1 MTAQDAREF
10 DDNDGYDKKI
20 IVGIDLGGT
29 HYQVGLVN
37 SANQL
42 VGRSSGLTN
51 AQGGGGEAVVDRLA
65 DGVRA
70 ACEHAG
76 LRLDQVRAIGIGTPS
91 PIDPTF
97 RVAIH
102 AVNLKWHDFPLADCL
117 TTKLGGSIDVTLD
130 NDVNCAV
137 WGEHI
142 LGAGRDSSS
151 LLGLWIGTGI
161 GGGLVLDGQ
170 LYHGPCGTAGEIG
183 QAVLFP
189 SGPPET
195 RRYEDTASRK
205 SIVDRVLERI
215 QDGATC
221 ILAPT
226 DRSGEVNADQ
236 LRITSRDLARA
247 IQASDETVCEVVR
260 SSAEAT
266 GIMCANAVTLLS
278 LDCIVIGGGIAE
290 EMGETYIEW
299 MRETFNAAVFPQTL
313 RSCRIDITQ
322 LRENAGLIGAA
333 LLARER
339 FA

>member
-1 MTAQDAREF
+1 MTAQNASDF
-10 DDNDGYDKKI
+10 DDDDQKI

-42 VGRSSGLTN
+42 VGRSSGLTS
-51 AQGGGGEAVVDRLA
+51 AEDGGGKAVVDRLA

-70 ACEHAG
+70 ACENAG
-76 LRLDQVRAIGIGTPS
+76 TPLDQVRAIGIGTPS

-97 RVAIH
+97 RIAIH
-102 AVNLKWHDFPLADCL
+102 AVNLKWHDFPLADRM
-117 TTKLGGSIDVTLD
+117 TDKLGGSINVTLD

-189 SGPPET
+189 NDPHST
-195 RRYEDTASRK
+195 WRYEDTASRK

-215 QDGATC
+215 RSGAKC
-221 ILAPT
+221 ILALT
-226 DRSGEVNADQ
+226 DQTSDVEANQ
-236 LRITSRDLARA
+236 LRITSSDLARA
-247 IQASDETVCEVVR
+247 VKAGDETVCEVVR
-260 SSAEAT
+260 SSARAT

-290 EMGETYIEW
+290 ELGETYIEW
-299 MRETFNAAVFPQTL
+299 MREIFDAAVFPQTL
-313 RSCRIDITQ
+313 RSCRINATQ
-322 LRENAGLIGAA
+322 LRENAGLLGAA
-333 LLARER
+333 FLARER
-339 FA
+339 FT